1 MWRISSSTSA
11 CGFEVSLARVPMFF
25 SASDAEAE
33 RELFR
38 DAGLAILLDET
49 VVQSEPEGDLPFHWM
64 LAQKSKA

>member
-1 MWRISSSTSA
+1 
-11 CGFEVSLARVPMFF
+11 MFF